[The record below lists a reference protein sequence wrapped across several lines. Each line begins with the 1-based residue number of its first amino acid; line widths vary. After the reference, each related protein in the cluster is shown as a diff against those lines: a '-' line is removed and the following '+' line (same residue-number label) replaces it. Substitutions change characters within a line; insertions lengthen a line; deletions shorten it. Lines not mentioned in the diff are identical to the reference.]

1 MLLCVFKWLIPRE
14 ILQVINDADVRKIVL
29 SYLVHN
35 CFKETAEAF
44 VSSTGMKCNPDSL
57 ANLDTRKSEY
67 LSFLFAFCII
77 AQFYL
82 GTSKE
87 VLSRC
92 KLLYCFVLMWGN
104 NKEHNVFYGR
114 LYCSNIWK
122 KHMKELNVIGNLTVG
137 KNVMRSLYS
146 YCFALICEKKCKEVF
161 GSLYTVWIA

>member
-1 MLLCVFKWLIPRE
+1 MLPCVLKWLIPRE

-57 ANLDTRKSEY
+57 ANLDTRKSES

-77 AQFYL
+77 ARFYL

-87 VLSRC
+87 VLSLC
-92 KLLYCFVLMWGN
+92 NFLYCFVLMWGN
-104 NKEHNVFYGR
+104 SKERNVFYGR
-114 LYCSNIWK
+114 LYCTNTCE
-122 KHMKELNVIGNLTVG
+122 KHMKELNVIG
-137 KNVMRSLYS
+137 S
-146 YCFALICEKKCKEVF
+146 
-161 GSLYTVWIA
+161 